1 MNKQSLAQLQQA
13 MHTPRKAAA
22 VASLIERAMQA
33 LEEVENALNEGSDRK
48 VGAALYELHRAL
60 KEANQIVKIK
70 E

>member
-1 MNKQSLAQLQQA
+1 MNVEKLQQA

-33 LEEVENALNEGSDRK
+33 LEELENALNEGNDRK
-48 VGAALYELHRAL
+48 VGAALYELDRAL
-60 KEANQIVKIK
+60 KETNQIVKIK